1 MPESITLPKPTS
13 SAEFYRFIRERIDY
27 EENLLNQ
34 RVIWL
39 IFSQSFLV
47 SAYVI
52 MLNSPPEA
60 KSPMYGDLQAC
71 LIWLLPALSLIL
83 SIIIYISVISALFHI
98 TQLRKSFE
106 TYPKDDTI
114 EYFPAMDDTSF
125 IRWLG
130 GLPPILVPLLFI
142 GTWTFLLIKEF
153 LDR

>member
-52 MLNSPPEA
+52 MLNSPPEP
-60 KSPMYGDLQAC
+60 KSPMYGELQSS
-71 LIWLLPALSLIL
+71 LIWLLPILSLVL
-83 SIIIYISVISALFHI
+83 SIIVYISVISALAHI
-98 TQLRKSFE
+98 AQLRETFE

-114 EYFPAMDDTSF
+114 ERFPTMNEETL
-125 IRWLG
+125 IRRMG

-142 GTWTFLLIKEF
+142 GTWAFLLIKEF
-153 LDR
+153 V

>member
-1 MPESITLPKPTS
+1 MPEATILPKPTS
-13 SAEFYRFIRERIDY
+13 SAELYRIIRERIDY

-52 MLNSPPEA
+52 MLNSPPEP
-60 KSPMYGDLQAC
+60 KSPMYGELQSS
-71 LIWLLPALSLIL
+71 LVWLLPVLSLIV
-83 SIIIYISVISALFHI
+83 SIIIYISVISALYHI
-98 TQLRKSFE
+98 AELRESFE

-114 EYFPAMDDTSF
+114 ERFPAMNDTSF
-125 IRWLG
+125 IRRLG

-142 GTWTFLLIKEF
+142 GAWALLLIKEF
-153 LDR
+153 A